1 MTFYSFLLI
10 VTSRQGLEEGERE
23 KEEEKE
29 RGKKREQDK
38 YIAAMPAHRCV

>member
-1 MTFYSFLLI
+1 MTFYTFLLI
-10 VTSRQGLEEGERE
+10 VTSRQGLEEGEG
-23 KEEEKE
+23 EKE